1 MNVSTCIAINKGWVS
16 SRKEELQ
23 EGHSQLSHKTSPRSS
38 IDLSTDMICLEGQG
52 GKNFKSMACKAVL
65 ALLLPAFRIIHK
77 EKELKP
83 SVVST
88 CQMQP
93 AITAMTR
100 GHHVADLI
108 TVSLSCSWAEEL
120 SPGGLRFCLSD
131 TRVEGY
137 TEKLLGID
145 GLSRGASHSTLLAP
159 ACKAQGT
166 SQFDG
171 AGMSN
176 LCGCKFVDPHLPR
189 NGGVQPWGS
198 P

>member
-108 TVSLSCSWAEEL
+108 TVSLSCSWAAATCTD
-120 SPGGLRFCLSD
+120 SRPGK
-131 TRVEGY
+131 EGQ
-137 TEKLLGID
+137 EG
-145 GLSRGASHSTLLAP
+145 RP
-159 ACKAQGT
+159 
-166 SQFDG
+166 
-171 AGMSN
+171 
-176 LCGCKFVDPHLPR
+176 PHLAHPASSPPR
-189 NGGVQPWGS
+189 F
-198 P
+198 